1 MVKSDH
7 HNTTRISIFLPPNL
21 SPSHPVGISNAA
33 YAMVNIPKIQP
44 HCTVEIFNS
53 LMILELADDNA
64 ILSKKVIMDN
74 MDKTV
79 STWYLFFIRSLRVLQ
94 YNQLE
99 TNSLYRIIR
108 DIMRYLF
115 PISKREQSNFHIVMY
130 HLLPSLFLKGGKS
143 YILITHY

>member
-7 HNTTRISIFLPPNL
+7 HKTTLMSIFLPPNL

-33 YAMVNIPKIQP
+33 YAIVNIPKIQP

-64 ILSKKVIMDN
+64 ILSKKVIIDRTDN
-74 MDKTV
+74 TV
-79 STWYLFFIRSLRVLQ
+79 STWYLFFIMSQRVLQ

-99 TNSLYRIIR
+99 INPLYPFVTNYR
-108 DIMRYLF
+108 DICSLLAKRNNHYIAWLCIFCYLAYF
-115 PISKREQSNFHIVMY
+115 
-130 HLLPSLFLKGGKS
+130 
-143 YILITHY
+143 

>member
-1 MVKSDH
+1 MRQVALLFVFKFEF
-7 HNTTRISIFLPPNL
+7 IFEFKRLVVL
-21 SPSHPVGISNAA
+21 IYQGV
-33 YAMVNIPKIQP
+33 
-44 HCTVEIFNS
+44 VEIFNS

-99 TNSLYRIIR
+99 TNSLYPIKS
-108 DIMRYLF
+108 DNMRYLF